1 MARGLEM
8 NVLTVTGYVTCHGG
22 QKGRHTMNDSILNG
36 KSILAV
42 NEKNPT
48 VLTVLRE
55 EILQSCPNCTLD
67 TATTFKEA
75 TERLASFTYHA
86 IILDMGDHGF
96 DLLGRALVKKI
107 PVTTLNV
114 DPFKLEALKRSFE
127 TKVMSSLPKVELGEV
142 VPVLEDLLVRKHLPR
157 WKRLMRGSK
166 TRFGMR
172 FQTDWEKKTGLPWRE
187 WGKW

>member
-1 MARGLEM
+1 
-8 NVLTVTGYVTCHGG
+8 
-22 QKGRHTMNDSILNG
+22 
-36 KSILAV
+36 
-42 NEKNPT
+42 
-48 VLTVLRE
+48 
-55 EILQSCPNCTLD
+55 
-67 TATTFKEA
+67 
-75 TERLASFTYHA
+75 
-86 IILDMGDHGF
+86 MGDHGF

-107 PVTTLNV
+107 PVTTLNA